1 MYIYNIV
8 TVCVSVYECL
18 CVYNHSVNMY
28 QWQSIILVCVKPQIQ
43 SFIRQRKV
51 PPASIHHHP
60 LQTGSLYV
68 ALTPGTTL

>member
-1 MYIYNIV
+1 MYVYIHIV
-8 TVCVSVYECL
+8 TVCVSV

-51 PPASIHHHP
+51 PPAPIHHYP
-60 LQTGSLYV
+60 LQTGFLYV